1 MICEYGDWLAVH
13 IEVKIFAAPHYG
25 KRLTFRLAISLFRGG
40 EESAGICNYLPFIGV
55 GV

>member
-25 KRLTFRLAISLFRGG
+25 KHLTFPLTITLFRCG
-40 EESAGICNYLPFIGV
+40 EGYAGICKYFPFIGLEV
-55 GV
+55 